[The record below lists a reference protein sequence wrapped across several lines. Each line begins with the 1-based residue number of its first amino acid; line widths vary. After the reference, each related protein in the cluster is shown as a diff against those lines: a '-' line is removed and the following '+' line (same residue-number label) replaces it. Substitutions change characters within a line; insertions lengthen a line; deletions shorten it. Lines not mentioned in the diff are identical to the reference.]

1 MSWKSVIYRYADG
14 RSRMEID
21 YRLDRVAS
29 VVRDERYLDR
39 LTVYSQALR
48 VARKQRQWEPV
59 RHEIRVR
66 LSGCEERADEAV
78 VLLDLHHRF
87 DYECRSRKQTE
98 ERVDRERLTLMKAPG
113 GWYID
118 RIESLSPAPDG
129 PEQEESGEQ
138 GPPFLELGEM
148 DLGTERVRRPLLSR
162 DVFSIEDNRPGIVYN
177 RTKAAEYAD
186 AHWNEPNSAYLTFEV
201 DCTNYVSQCVF
212 AGGAPMNYTG
222 KRERG
227 WWYRG
232 MSGKSEL
239 WSFSWAVAN
248 GLGRFLASSRS
259 GLQAETV
266 RSARQLTV
274 GDVICYDW
282 DGTGRFGHT
291 TIVTAISADGY
302 PLVNAHTNNS
312 RHRYW
317 DYRDSYA
324 WTERTAYRFY
334 HIHDRL

>member
-1 MSWKSVIYRYADG
+1 MSWKSVIYRYADE

-21 YRLDRVAS
+21 YRLDRLAA
-29 VVRDERYLDR
+29 VVRDDQYLDR
-39 LTVYSQALR
+39 LAGQLERLR
-48 VARKQRQWEPV
+48 AVRLERGWRAI

-66 LSGCEERADEAV
+66 VKESGDGVRTDEAAV
-78 VLLDLHHRF
+78 QLELHHRF
-87 DYECRSRKQTE
+87 RYESRSREQLE
-98 ERVDRERLTLMKAPG
+98 EWIEHERVVLAKAPG

-118 RIESLSPAPDG
+118 RIEQPEAAPVWPDVVIEEG
-129 PEQEESGEQ
+129 PGLIRQQGEGVRAAQ
-138 GPPFLELGEM
+138 A
-148 DLGTERVRRPLLSR
+148 RRPLLSR
-162 DVFSIEDNRPGIVYN
+162 DVFGQEELRAGTHYN
-177 RTKAAEYAD
+177 RTQVAAYAD
-186 AHWNEPNSAYLTFEV
+186 AHWNDPNPAFLHFEV

-222 KRERG
+222 RRERG

-232 MSGKSEL
+232 RSGAQEL

-248 GLGRFLASSRS
+248 GLTQYLASSRS
-259 GLQAETV
+259 GLQAESV
-266 RSARQLTV
+266 KSARQLTI

-324 WTERTAYRFY
+324 WTERTVYRFY
-334 HIHDRL
+334 HILDRL